1 MEHRLIK
8 EVADLYGIEE
18 ALLFKY
24 LSYNVLKN
32 ERLNRYFKDE
42 KYWLSTTIK
51 FLKEKVF
58 TYMTE
63 RQIAYTINHLKKE
76 GLITTK
82 IDGKMKTTWYSITQK
97 GFKLLNEVNDKI
109 VNHSIGSDLQN
120 CKSVGAVNDK
130 IVNHSYI
137 IYTNKKYILNNK
149 LKRYFKL
156 ESDKNQAPTL
166 KEIESFIKERKSPVN
181 AQRFFDYYSVN
192 NWKDKNG
199 VDILSNWKQRVISWE
214 KDEKKPVKER
224 QKNFIGRE
232 YSEVDINN
240 CYQSIDDIDI

>member
-97 GFKLLNEVNDKI
+97 GFKLLNE
-109 VNHSIGSDLQN
+109 
-120 CKSVGAVNDK
+120 VNDK